1 MWKTRKRSYTLRWWS
16 RLCSLARSIAGLWLS
31 WCRFASDLRLCI
43 RPLRARYL
51 WLSFLCLLPLL
62 LSFGINTV
70 HAQDPDPDPDP
81 EPTATQTPD
90 WVPLFS
96 TPTPEPTKNYACPE
110 DGEIEGWLTVT
121 PSGEWLYRCSECIP
135 RPTSSFWAT
144 KTPIPID
151 GTKFPTLAAQATA
164 TAAAV
169 TDTPEPSPTPTVG
182 PKGYTRQWGWS
193 EISCPLGYC
202 PRELLGNIVTVEE
215 RENLVATMWVYTVD
229 MINNY
234 YWTVSFTG
242 IHLNGDDLLYRLHPE
257 PDGESRLVVS
267 GCRIVYQLKDRNK
280 PVKAYIDELAEQYG
294 CSKVEQLD
302 GKPEAVPQSYQA
314 SFGLTGAEKKYA
326 VNNKYAAIGIYW
338 GIEPEEPT
346 PTPPPSECDA
356 VNGRDGSI
364 IGGYKEDWLILPK
377 MMQRSAG
384 CTQIGGWSIS
394 TGWVGNIT
402 ELVGITVPEVL
413 QIPGLNICWQE
424 IQFGEVDLFRI
435 KISLDVIAGLMA
447 GIAMIR
453 IFR

>member
-1 MWKTRKRSYTLRWWS
+1 M
-16 RLCSLARSIAGLWLS
+16 
-31 WCRFASDLRLCI
+31 
-43 RPLRARYL
+43 
-51 WLSFLCLLPLL
+51 
-62 LSFGINTV
+62 
-70 HAQDPDPDPDP
+70 
-81 EPTATQTPD
+81 
-90 WVPLFS
+90 PLFS

-121 PSGEWLYRCSECIP
+121 PSGEWLYRCSACIP
-135 RPTSSFWAT
+135 RPTSSYWAT
-144 KTPIPID
+144 KTPIPVD
-151 GTKFPTLAAQATA
+151 GTKFPTLAAQQTA
-164 TAAAV
+164 TAAAI

-193 EISCPLGYC
+193 EVACIMGGCPKEMY
-202 PRELLGNIVTVEE
+202 GNLVTVED
-215 RENLVATMWVYTVD
+215 RENLIATMWVYSHNIV
-229 MINNY
+229 INTRDAY
-234 YWTVSFTG
+234 MSVGVY
-242 IHLNGDDLLYRLHPE
+242 LNGNDILYE
-257 PDGESRLVVS
+257 PGGGPSEQGTWIKS
-267 GCRIVYQLKDRNK
+267 GCHIVWQNKDEGT
-280 PVKAYIDELAEQYG
+280 PAEAYINELIAING
-294 CSKVEQLD
+294 CTSKRD
-302 GKPEAVPQSYQA
+302 MNGKPKAIPENYQA
-314 SFGLTGAEKKYA
+314 SFKINRYVNEKLFAIYS
-326 VNNKYAAIGIYW
+326 KYAAIGIYW

-402 ELVGITVPEVL
+402 ELVGIVVPEVL

>member
-1 MWKTRKRSYTLRWWS
+1 M
-16 RLCSLARSIAGLWLS
+16 
-31 WCRFASDLRLCI
+31 
-43 RPLRARYL
+43 
-51 WLSFLCLLPLL
+51 L
-62 LSFGINTV
+62 LSFGIKPV
-70 HAQDPDPDPDP
+70 LAQDPDPEP

-121 PSGEWLYRCSECIP
+121 PSGEWLYRCSQCIP

-151 GTKFPTLAAQATA
+151 GTKFPTLAAQQTA

-182 PKGYTRQWGWS
+182 PHGYTRQWEWS
-193 EISCPLGYC
+193 EVACVM
-202 PRELLGNIVTVEE
+202 GNCTSRVDGNLVTVDD
-215 RENLVATMWVYTVD
+215 RENLIATMWIYSSQVVKTKFSLTRIGVY
-229 MINNY
+229 
-234 YWTVSFTG
+234 
-242 IHLNGDDLLYRLHPE
+242 LNGTDNFYRVH
-257 PDGESRLVVS
+257 GEIWDEGTYNIS
-267 GCRIVYQLKDRNK
+267 GCHIVWQNKHMGKPEENYINELKAIN
-280 PVKAYIDELAEQYG
+280 G
-294 CSKVEQLD
+294 CTSKMETS
-302 GKPEAVPQSYQA
+302 GKPEAVPQSYMAGIQQ
-314 SFGLTGAEKKYA
+314 STNEKYVA
-326 VNNKYAAIGIYW
+326 VYSKILAIGIYY
-338 GIEPEEPT
+338 GIEPETPT
-346 PTPPPSECDA
+346 PEPPPSECDA
-356 VNGRDGSI
+356 VNGLDGTI
-364 IGGYKEDWLILPK
+364 VGGYKEDWLILPK